1 MFWPKVA
8 KIRILQ
14 KSPQTHLNSTLKF
27 ETALEHPVRNPTE
40 RRHQVFDHVDDRV
53 LLAAAQPAHPHAVHP
68 PLGALQP
75 HARLPHLSA
84 VSRIPPHHS
93 PGRLRYTTFCYKQL
107 FNSNFNLILIFKL
120 KSLKRT

>member
-1 MFWPKVA
+1 MDVPSILCSINKPSNTPA
-8 KIRILQ
+8 IRE
-14 KSPQTHLNSTLKF
+14 THAEPLD
-27 ETALEHPVRNPTE
+27 
-40 RRHQVFDHVDDRV
+40 QVFDHVDDRV

-107 FNSNFNLILIFKL
+107 FN
-120 KSLKRT
+120 